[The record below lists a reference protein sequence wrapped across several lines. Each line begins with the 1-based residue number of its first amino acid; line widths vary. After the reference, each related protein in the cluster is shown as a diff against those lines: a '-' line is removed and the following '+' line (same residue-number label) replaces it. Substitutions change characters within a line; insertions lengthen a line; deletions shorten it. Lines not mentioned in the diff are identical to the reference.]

1 MFNWFG
7 KSSQPKAPRVQI
19 GGASH
24 PGLRRDHNE
33 DAYATFPER
42 DTAVVADGMGGL
54 AKGEVASAVVVESV
68 TRALDGSRSVAE
80 GLLDAHQRLREMR
93 AAAAGERMGS
103 TAVAVSVQGN
113 QAHVDWVGDSRAY
126 LWRDGT
132 LSQVT
137 RDHSFVSELLEAGAL
152 TAEEAESHP
161 NRHALTRAIGV
172 QEAAALQV
180 DSLDLVLRS
189 GDRLLLC
196 SDGLSG
202 FLPHDR
208 IADCMRVCDT
218 ATSMADELVR
228 RTLEET
234 EAGDNV
240 TAVCMVLAP

>member
-7 KSSQPKAPRVQI
+7 KSKTPVPPRLQV

-33 DAYATFPER
+33 DAWASFPER

-54 AKGEVASAVVVESV
+54 AKGEVASAVVIAAVR
-68 TRALDGSRSVAE
+68 RALEGRRSVAD
-80 GLLDAHQRLREMR
+80 GILDAHRRLREMR
-93 AAAAGERMGS
+93 AEGAGERMGS
-103 TAVAVSVQGN
+103 TAVAVTVHGN
-113 QAHVDWVGDSRAY
+113 AAHIDWVGDSRAY
-126 LWRDGT
+126 LWRDGV

-137 RDHSFVSELLEAGAL
+137 RDHSFVSELMEAGAL
-152 TAEEAESHP
+152 TAEEAEAHP

-172 QEAAALQV
+172 QDAAALQV
-180 DSLDLVLRS
+180 DSRDLILRG

-202 FLPHDR
+202 FLAHDR
-208 IADCMRVCDT
+208 IADCLRDADT
-218 ATSMADELVR
+218 ATGMAEELVR
-228 RTLEET
+228 LTLTES

-240 TAVCMVLAP
+240 TAVCMVFGA